1 MSQQLKNF
9 DSLGGFSVQNT
20 ELITSTKD
28 ITNVNTLE
36 VKNSNYSDAS
46 STHYILRGSSG
57 SVLSLDNSGTQIT
70 IPSDTLNFVTAHVLA
85 SNSTGGGYLSLKI
98 ESTVKV
104 ETTGDVTEISNLRTI
119 IKDSVP
125 SAETWTITPFDSG
138 ANNRFS
144 YFVQKEGGTAGE
156 SIKWLA
162 YVQVVSIDWT

>member
-28 ITNVNTLE
+28 ITNANTLQ

-46 STHYILRGSSG
+46 STHYILRGNSG
-57 SVLSLDNSGTQIT
+57 SVLSLDSSGTQIT
-70 IPSDTLNFVTAHVLA
+70 IPSDTLSFVTAHVLA
-85 SNSTGGGYLSLKI
+85 SNATGGGYLSLKI

-104 ETTGDVTEISNLRTI
+104 ETNGNVTEISNLRTV

-125 SAETWTITPFDSG
+125 SVETWTITPFDSG

-144 YFVQKEGGTAGE
+144 YFVRKEGGTAGE